1 MKRKIYD
8 KKRCNDDTLGSVALG
23 LSITALALSLAAL
36 IIRII
41 ISL

>member
-1 MKRKIYD
+1 MKRKI
-8 KKRCNDDTLGSVALG
+8 NDDTLGSVALG